1 MYLVG
6 LGDPESTLPADR
18 FLGTYE
24 LTMEEGEWAVGA
36 VYIGLLTDWELVLDD
51 PLSQIACGDIQ
62 PWTGATA
69 NLNPPQ
75 SESQPTPS
83 PATGSS

>member
-1 MYLVG
+1 VYLVG

-24 LTMEEGEWAVGA
+24 LTNEKGEWPVGA
-36 VYIGLLTDWELVLDD
+36 TYVGLLTDWELVLDD

-62 PWTGATA
+62 PWAGATA

-75 SESQPTPS
+75 SESQPTPI